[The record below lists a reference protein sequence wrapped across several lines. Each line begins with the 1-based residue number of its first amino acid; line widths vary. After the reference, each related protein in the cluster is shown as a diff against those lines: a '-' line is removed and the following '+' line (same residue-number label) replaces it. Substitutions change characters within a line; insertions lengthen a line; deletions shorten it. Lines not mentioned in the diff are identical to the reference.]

1 LSYKK
6 KLIVVLSTLYAGLI
20 NASEVVNVHWPF
32 SPSSPQANMIREL
45 LSSANNSQNQ
55 YRFVFQSK
63 PGAGGTIAANATKD
77 SPGLNILATTSSFYV
92 RPELYTNSH
101 NVNDFHMIGV
111 VCENQPLGIY
121 SKKSITLDILKN
133 REFTMGVI
141 QGSITNLLSQAM
153 ANANPN
159 LKIKEVY
166 YKGTVEASQDV
177 LGGHI
182 DTSIDLVGPNMISQF
197 NNINLIGVTG
207 KISRPGFP
215 TLKSQGINGLDQM
228 TVNYYIFVKNS
239 VSSTDKR
246 NLNKILNPNGN
257 AQVQKLCNND
267 LGVVPDHAY
276 ESLANKHQEKISYWK
291 KQTQGMAKDK

>member
-1 LSYKK
+1 LNYKK

-32 SPSSPQANMIREL
+32 SPSSPQSNMIREL

-77 SPGLNILATTSSFYV
+77 SQGLNILATTSSFYI
-92 RPELYTNSH
+92 RPELYTNSY

-153 ANANPN
+153 SNANPN

-257 AQVQKLCNND
+257 AQIQKLCNND
-267 LGVVPDHAY
+267 LGVVPDYAY

-291 KQTQGMAKDK
+291 KQTLGIAKDK